1 MWRHICVEVLV
12 VHGMGLYMDLW
23 VDSHH
28 KRLHIL
34 YMCYACKPYLY
45 PWLRTWCQGLNLC
58 GQPEEKSG
66 AEWSDFV
73 CTMFHHG
80 LLTENLKKNSEQ
92 NEVTSYVQCFIT
104 CFLQKI
110 WRKFWSRMKWFH
122 AYNVS
127 SRASY
132 RKSEENFGAEWSDS
146 VRTMFHHG
154 LLTENW
160 KKISEQNEVTS
171 CVQYFITGFL
181 QKIWRKFWSRM
192 KWLRAYNVSS
202 PVSYRKSEEK
212 FGAEWSP
219 FPASD
224 VSHASYGHWDKWSRK
239 LSIPCQIPTWCYL
252 FQRSSIVISSHT
264 DSTWCYLF
272 EDFNPD
278 TSQKQI
284 EP

>member
-92 NEVTSYVQCFIT
+92 NEVTPCVQCFIT
-104 CFLQKI
+104 GFLQKI
-110 WRKFWSRMKWFH
+110 GRKFRSRMKWLR
-122 AYNVS
+122 AYNIS

-132 RKSEENFGAEWSDS
+132 RKSEENFGAEWSDF
-146 VRTMFHHG
+146 VRTMFHHRF
-154 LLTENW
+154 LTENL
-160 KKISEQNEVTS
+160 KKNSEQNEVPFLPLMFPMLLMVTGTS
-171 CVQYFITGFL
+171 G
-181 QKIWRKFWSRM
+181 
-192 KWLRAYNVSS
+192 AVSS
-202 PVSYRKSEEK
+202 QFLVRFQHDAISFKDRVLWFLHTLIQLDAISLKISILTLPRNKLNLS
-212 FGAEWSP
+212 
-219 FPASD
+219 
-224 VSHASYGHWDKWSRK
+224 GHDLTLCMPMYW
-239 LSIPCQIPTWCYL
+239 LS
-252 FQRSSIVISSHT
+252 
-264 DSTWCYLF
+264 
-272 EDFNPD
+272 
-278 TSQKQI
+278 
-284 EP
+284 